1 VLDSISG
8 VPALPNRPAHRS
20 VRQSS
25 KRSRVITAAAVLVIP
40 VLGYG
45 ATAAATAASA
55 GPAQLFTANLLPGLS
70 QAVKLGAANPATPM
84 SLVVGLARP
93 DTAGEDQYLAAEH
106 NPSSPLFDTFLTPAS
121 FAAKFGV
128 PASTRSAVTTW
139 LSSRGLKIDSV
150 SAAGDVVAVSGTAAQ
165 VQSTFK
171 TSISRFQT
179 GTKSFLANTSFP
191 AVPGGLP
198 VTSIVGLNTLQAFS
212 IPSKPVASQDTCL
225 GSTCVG
231 LTTPKD
237 LWSVYSQPAAYTGS
251 GQQLAVLGEGQSA
264 DVITDLRAFEKAN
277 KLPQI
282 PVSVVHPAG
291 DTNFKD
297 DTGRVEWNIDT
308 QASSGMAPNASNLKL
323 YFGTDLSD
331 ADVLKIFQ
339 QWTDDPHGP
348 MQANASFGE
357 CETNP
362 TNPVTGGALMTL
374 PLPVGEGLGNN
385 LQPLSESVLKKAAME
400 GKTLFSSTG
409 DTGSSCPVVYGPV
422 IGAGNGVLNQGFPL
436 TNYPASSPYAVAVGG
451 TVLYTNGAGKRTT
464 EYAWTFGGG
473 GSSLLIGLPNYQKG
487 VANNVIPCLQPTLGK
502 PCRAIP
508 DVAAQSGDVTTNG
521 YAVYSAGAVTPGGGT
536 SLSSPLWMGMWARIQ
551 GAKGGSGNGFANYS
565 LYRSGLNAASR
576 ARDYNDVTL
585 GSNGLYTAGPG
596 WDYTTGWGTPKVSGL
611 ICDIAHKC

>member
-1 VLDSISG
+1 L
-8 VPALPNRPAHRS
+8 LNRPARRS
-20 VRQSS
+20 IRQSS
-25 KRSRVITAAAVLVIP
+25 KRSRAVAAAAVLVLP

-45 ATAAATAASA
+45 ATAGASEASA

-70 QAVKLGAANPATPM
+70 HALKLGAASPATHM

-93 DTAGEDQYLAAEH
+93 NPAGEDQYLAAEH
-106 NPSSPLFDTFLTPAS
+106 NPSSPLYGKYLTPAT

-128 PASTRSAVTTW
+128 PASTRSAATSW
-139 LSSRGLKIDSV
+139 LSSQGLKIDSV

-171 TSISRFQT
+171 TTISRFQT
-179 GTKSFLANTSFP
+179 GAKTFLANTGYP
-191 AVPGGLP
+191 AVPSGLP
-198 VTSIVGLNTLQAFS
+198 VTSIVGLNTLQGFS
-212 IPSKPVASQDTCL
+212 TPSKPVTSQDTCL

-237 LWSVYSQPAAYTGS
+237 LWSVYSQPDAYTGS
-251 GQQLAVLGEGQSA
+251 GQQLAVLGEGKTD
-264 DVITDLRAFEKAN
+264 DVISDLRDFETAN

-291 DTNFKD
+291 DTDFSD
-297 DTGRVEWNIDT
+297 DSGRVEWNIDT

-323 YFGTDLSD
+323 YFGSDLGD

-339 QWTDDPHGP
+339 QWTDDPNGP

-362 TNPVTGGALMTL
+362 TNPITGGALMTL
-374 PLPVGEGLGNN
+374 PLPIGEGLGNN

-422 IGAGNGVLNQGFPL
+422 IGAGNGILNQGLPL

-451 TVLYTNGAGKRTT
+451 TVLYTNGAGKRTA

-473 GSSLLIGLPNYQKG
+473 GSSLLIGLPDYQKG
-487 VANNVIPCLQPTLGK
+487 VSNNLVPCLQPTPGTA
-502 PCRAIP
+502 CRAIP
-508 DVAAQSGDVTTNG
+508 DVAALSGDVATNG
-521 YAVYSAGAVTPGGGT
+521 YATYSAGAVTSGGGT

-551 GAKGGSGNGFANYS
+551 GAKGGSGNGFANFS
-565 LYRSGLNAASR
+565 LYRSGLNAASE
-576 ARDYNDVTL
+576 ARDYDDVTL
-585 GSNGLYTAGPG
+585 GINGLYAAGTG

-611 ICDIAHKC
+611 ICDIAGKC